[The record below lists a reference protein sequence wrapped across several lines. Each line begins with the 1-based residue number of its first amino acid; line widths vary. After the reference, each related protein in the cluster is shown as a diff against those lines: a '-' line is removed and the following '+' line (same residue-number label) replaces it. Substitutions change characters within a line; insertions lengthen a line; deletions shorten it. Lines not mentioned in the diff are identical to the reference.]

1 MGHVGS
7 QNHTTAASSQMQP
20 MPLCSGAW
28 KARGN
33 KEEKERR
40 CKKGS
45 ENFSWIPTLVLLLF
59 FPKHKPH
66 LQQYNN
72 EVIAGLQSHLLKLC
86 EKHVC
91 KWWCCKTEL
100 VNNLFKVILL
110 P

>member
-1 MGHVGS
+1 VNLPAKSRSNTDGTCGD

-20 MPLCSGAW
+20 MPLRSGAW

-72 EVIAGLQSHLLKLC
+72 EVIVWITKSP
-86 EKHVC
+86 
-91 KWWCCKTEL
+91 TET
-100 VNNLFKVILL
+100 V
-110 P
+110 